1 MFRLAKPSD
10 FLRELSESPWL
21 KFGLAWLTFGA
32 LVVPTALLMT
42 FGVPEKYALPAMLA
56 AILPFQYLGFCLFR
70 HFRETESER
79 RRGIEQLE
87 AGLDLACEAQLV
99 VLDLLRQSGIPRV
112 AESDLHRM
120 VFEVAS
126 LFPVSIT
133 FIERPTT
140 YSNDVFMCLRRLER
154 ERLVDE
160 FICRHNGRVPR
171 CHYEL
176 TEQGQAKASLA
187 RERIRK
193 SGIVKLQEFVRS
205 FEAAARKRVLLP
217 QLSN

>member
-1 MFRLAKPSD
+1 
-10 FLRELSESPWL
+10 
-21 KFGLAWLTFGA
+21 
-32 LVVPTALLMT
+32 MT

-79 RRGIEQLE
+79 RRRIEQLE
-87 AGLDLACEAQLV
+87 ARLGLARDVQIV
-99 VLDLLRQSGIPRV
+99 VLDLLRQRGIPRV
-112 AESDLHRM
+112 AESDWHRM

-140 YSNDVFMCLRRLER
+140 YSNDVFMCLKRLER

-171 CHYEL
+171 HHYAL
-176 TEQGQAKASLA
+176 TEQGQAKAVQAKEHL
-187 RERIRK
+187 RK
-193 SGIVKLQEFVRS
+193 SRILPLEKLLQW
-205 FEAAARKRVLLP
+205 FEGAARKRLLLP
-217 QLSN
+217 QPSH